1 MWVLITKA
9 ITKPEKRQEFMNTV
23 VSVSIDIREK
33 KGNVGFD
40 YHVDEQDNNIVIIK
54 TYWQSWDDL
63 EKFMKSDLVKVLKGA
78 AQILCVEEET
88 NYYEISK

>member
-23 VSVSIDIREK
+23 VSVSSDVREK
-33 KGNVGFD
+33 KGNVGYD
-40 YHVDEQDNNIVIIK
+40 YHVDEQDSNIVIIK

-63 EKFMKSDLVKVLKGA
+63 EKFMKSDLVKVLRGA

-88 NYYEISK
+88 TYYEISK